1 MIRVEKKNVFKT
13 SYFSSDNSTQFLS
26 NIFQIPLIG
35 DITIIPN
42 NIYVHDLVTI
52 SRKWSV

>member
-1 MIRVEKKNVFKT
+1 MIRVEKNVFKT

-52 SRKWSV
+52 SRK